1 MNQSLAKMFY
11 VAGVTTFCTFLGCWA
26 VLAHQENTPRTRAA
40 AQKETRRTNPPYS
53 DETFLR
59 NAAEG
64 SMAEV
69 KLGQLA
75 EEKAQ
80 APEVKKFAK
89 RMVDD
94 HTKTL
99 DELKQIGSQ
108 EGINLPTDTSHKDA
122 ETYDRLA
129 KLSGPEF
136 DRQYSQE
143 MVRDHQKDLSEFKH
157 GEAAAQKPALKEFA
171 QREVPAL
178 QQHLERAQHMM
189 AHVSREGLSKGRTG
203 GESHP
208 R

>member
-1 MNQSLAKMFY
+1 MNQALAKVLY

-26 VLAHQENTPRTRAA
+26 VLAHQENTPTREGA
-40 AQKETRRTNPPYS
+40 RHGNPPYS
-53 DETFLR
+53 DEIFLR

-80 APEVKKFAK
+80 APEVKNFAK
-89 RMVDD
+89 RMVED
-94 HTKTL
+94 HTKAL
-99 DELKQIGSQ
+99 EELKQIGSQ

-122 ETYDRLA
+122 EIYDRLA

-157 GEAAAQKPALKEFA
+157 GETVAQKPALKQFA
-171 QREVPAL
+171 QKEIPTL
-178 QQHLERAQHMM
+178 QSHLELAQHMA
-189 AHVSREGLSKGRTG
+189 AHVSREGMSKGRTG
-203 GESHP
+203 GAS
-208 R
+208 RQR